1 MHSTD
6 RFSVRRGLAAALLA
20 GALLLAGCSSQE
32 PWQTMDISSIMPALE
47 FGLVDET
54 GREVT
59 AQDYRGE
66 VVLLFFGFT
75 SCPDVCP
82 TTLARLSAVRRG
94 LPEELASRLRILFV
108 SVDPQRDSPADL
120 AAYTDAFG
128 ERITGLTGD
137 MKALRALNRRYR
149 VTFGYGAADAQGNY
163 EVSHSGAV
171 FAFGPEGAARVL
183 IRDRDSREAVMADLR
198 RLAAAS

>member
-6 RFSVRRGLAAALLA
+6 RFFSPRGLTAALLA
-20 GALLLAGCSSQE
+20 VALLLAGCSSQQ
-32 PWQTMDISSIMPALE
+32 PWQTMDISSLMPALE
-47 FGLVDET
+47 FQLVDET

-59 AQDYRGE
+59 AEDYRGE
-66 VVLLFFGFT
+66 VLLLFFGFT
-75 SCPDVCP
+75 SCPDICP
-82 TTLARLSAVRRG
+82 TTLARLSSVRRG
-94 LPEELASRLRILFV
+94 LPDELASRLRILFV
-108 SVDPQRDSPADL
+108 SVDPKRDSPADL

-128 ERITGLTGD
+128 EGITGLTGD

-149 VTFGYGAADAQGNY
+149 VTFGYGEADAEGNY

-171 FAFGPEGAARVL
+171 FAFGPDGAARLL

-198 RLAAAS
+198 RLVAAS